1 MYPLY
6 APVLLASMKLGL
18 LQLKLCRL
26 MQSAA
31 SLASVHL
38 ALMSSLMWWALMP
51 SSIRLDLSR
60 LRFALL
66 V

>member
-1 MYPLY
+1 
-6 APVLLASMKLGL
+6 MKLGL